1 MHKGRVH
8 SDKVDKP
15 KPEPGQQADGADKS
29 TQALSPI
36 DSLAAAAAMVQAQA
50 QAQNEFESSPTRAS
64 VDMCRMSDA
73 VKGQNKSPSKQ
84 DETSAES
91 GADKLLQ
98 AAEALHPG
106 NDRVSSEDDTEVPDC
121 PRAPKRKRVD
131 NSGGAEPGSSISE
144 VETEMEC
151 DTRTEVTAS
160 TMVAD
165 GDEGT
170 NEVDEDGNEDEWR
183 SCES

>member
-15 KPEPGQQADGADKS
+15 KPKPGQQAEGADKS

-50 QAQNEFESSPTRAS
+50 QNELESSPTQAS
-64 VDMCRMSDA
+64 VHMSKMSDA
-73 VKGQNKSPSKQ
+73 GEGQNKSPSKQ

-106 NDRVSSEDDTEVPDC
+106 NDRVRSEDDTEVPGC
-121 PRAPKRKRVD
+121 PRAPKRRRVD
-131 NSGGAEPGSSISE
+131 NSEGAEPGASISE

-165 GDEGT
+165 GDEGA